1 MGASPEK
8 ARAGQ
13 KAISARTWNS
23 IVDMLDW
30 WKRAHALGSGGGR
43 LNGPRET
50 DLIRLR
56 NDTGAA
62 LDKYSVLQVDEYL
75 LTDGDG
81 AVQFDR
87 MRMFFGGSKAA
98 NGAALVAAIQ
108 WTAAIDEIVEAQV
121 SGVGLALV
129 TVGATWHRRA
139 YPTRNATVLTSGVFG
154 PFEILGELT
163 ATGAQTCLVR
173 MGQADNRS
181 IMARVGGSAVTAA
194 SWHDYNIWKFGS
206 GTVQIWEPT
215 DTTGRYER
223 GTYMVGETETDKTAT
238 AYNMA
243 AGTVAANS
251 MVLLSPNDEWL
262 PVVTLEPCEM
272 PAEPEET

>member
-163 ATGAQTCLVR
+163 ATGAQTCVVR

-181 IMARVGGSAVTAA
+181 ILGVVQTGGISAATYA
-194 SWHDYNIWKFGS
+194 SGDLTMGS
-206 GTVQIWEPT
+206 GDVVLFAPHSSTVGKYTLTSGAGEQQI
-215 DTTGRYER
+215 
-223 GTYMVGETETDKTAT
+223 T

-243 AGTVAANS
+243 MGTIDASKA
-251 MVLLSPNDEWL
+251 VLLAPSDDWL
-262 PVVTLEPCEM
+262 PVVIVESCE
-272 PAEPEET
+272 